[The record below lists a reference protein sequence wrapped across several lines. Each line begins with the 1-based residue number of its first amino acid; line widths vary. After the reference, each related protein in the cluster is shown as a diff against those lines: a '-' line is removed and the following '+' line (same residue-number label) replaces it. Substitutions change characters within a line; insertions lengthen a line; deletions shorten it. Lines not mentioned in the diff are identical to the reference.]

1 MPEKTEFARPS
12 LTARKFLNQKKFN
25 NNMTLRGRNMK
36 KSELRNKLK
45 RDIERY
51 LKNGGKVTS
60 IESRRD
66 KKSLMLNA
74 YMTAREKKFVV
85 NF

>member
-1 MPEKTEFARPS
+1 
-12 LTARKFLNQKKFN
+12 
-25 NNMTLRGRNMK
+25 MTLRGRNMK
-36 KSELRNKLK
+36 KLELRNKLK

-51 LKNGGKVTS
+51 LKTGGKVTS

-74 YMTAREKKFVV
+74 YLTAREKKTVV

>member
-1 MPEKTEFARPS
+1 MPEKTEFVRPS
-12 LTARKFLNQKKFN
+12 LTARRFMNQMHFN
-25 NNMTLRGRNMK
+25 NNMKNEIRK
-36 KSELRNKLK
+36 KLK

-66 KKSLMLNA
+66 KKSLMFNNYL
-74 YMTAREKKFVV
+74 TAREKKYFASL
-85 NF
+85 